1 MDAATQMLPDV
12 PLTDAPPPRR
22 AAGPSQ
28 SPAAAPNAAQT
39 TGQGAQGAAW
49 APPAMDRDFIERNQ
63 IVERYLSG
71 RLPPRGALEFERFCT
86 EHPDLLDALGLP
98 ARVNAG
104 LRLLEVGGKPEPWAE
119 KTLPLWQRPPVVI
132 GALALALVL
141 LIVSA
146 VLASQLG
153 QRSDEI
159 AALETRVAEQ
169 PLAPATSTRTIKLV
183 PARGGPTSSPAV
195 VVGAGTVQFADF
207 KIDIAWSKF
216 DAFRI
221 TIDRAGQG
229 RVAVLHNMKKDSNG
243 HLRLAFNTSALGPG
257 NYDLTIQGINWRGEP
272 VAQAWATIGV
282 QR

>member
-1 MDAATQMLPDV
+1 MDAATQMLPEV

-22 AAGPSQ
+22 AAGP
-28 SPAAAPNAAQT
+28 AGLPNAAPAA
-39 TGQGAQGAAW
+39 GQGVQGAAW
-49 APPAMDRDFIERNQ
+49 DAPAMDRNFIERNQ

-86 EHPDLLDALGLP
+86 QHPDLLDTIGLP

-104 LRLLEVGGKPEPWAE
+104 LRLLEVGGKPEPWAD
-119 KTLPLWQRPPVVI
+119 KAVPFWQKPPVVI
-132 GALALALVL
+132 GAAALALALLV
-141 LIVSA
+141 ISV

-153 QRSDEI
+153 QRGDRI
-159 AALETRVAEQ
+159 AALEKQVAEQ
-169 PLAPATSTRTIKLV
+169 VLAPATSTRAIKLV

-207 KIDIAWSKF
+207 KIDLAWSKF
-216 DAFRI
+216 DTFRI

-229 RVAVLHNMKKDSNG
+229 RVAVLHNVKKDSNG
-243 HLRLAFNTSALGPG
+243 HLRLAFNTSAFGPG
-257 NYDLTIQGINWRGEP
+257 NYDLTIQGVNWRGEP

>member
-1 MDAATQMLPDV
+1 
-12 PLTDAPPPRR
+12 
-22 AAGPSQ
+22 
-28 SPAAAPNAAQT
+28 
-39 TGQGAQGAAW
+39 
-49 APPAMDRDFIERNQ
+49 MDRDFIERNQ

-86 EHPDLLDALGLP
+86 ANPDLLDAIGLP

-104 LRLLEVGGKPEPWAE
+104 LRLLEVGGQPEPWAE
-119 KTLPLWQRPPVVI
+119 RKLPFWQQPPVVI
-132 GALALALVL
+132 GAAALALVL
-141 LIVSA
+141 LIVCG

-153 QRSDEI
+153 QRGTTI
-159 AALETRVAEQ
+159 AALERQVAEQ
-169 PLAPATSTRTIKLV
+169 PLSPATSTRAIKLV

-207 KIDIAWSKF
+207 KIDLAWSKF
-216 DAFRI
+216 DTFRV

-229 RVAVLHNMKKDSNG
+229 RVAILHNLKKDSNG
-243 HLRLAFNTSALGPG
+243 HLRLAFNSSALGPG
-257 NYDLTIQGINWRGEP
+257 NYDLTIQGVNWRGEA